1 MNRIGQ
7 TLRRIGME
15 VYCFL
20 TAPMV
25 VKNCLGM
32 LTFLG
37 TLLLLTTWWLQCYT
51 QHGEQAE
58 VPDFVGM
65 TYKEAI
71 RSAKA
76 RPFRLAIA
84 DSVFIEDK
92 APGEVISQ
100 QPKSKS
106 AVKEDRTIYL
116 TIVKSN
122 PDLVPLPPLAGNDD
136 YTIYSR
142 QCNRLNIKTRISA
155 KVPDDRLEPNTILEV
170 IYKRDTITHLLG
182 SQYKIE
188 MGTVLD
194 FVVTDKVDSDLMV
207 PDLVCLSLKE
217 AKFILLSSGFSIGNL
232 VKNASVTDE
241 STAWVWKQFPLP
253 ESPGAQDLTIDLYL
267 TQELPVRCQ

>member
-1 MNRIGQ
+1 
-7 TLRRIGME
+7 ME

-37 TLLLLTTWWLQCYT
+37 TFLLITTWWLQCYT

-58 VPDFVGM
+58 VPNFVGM

-71 RSAKA
+71 RSPKA

-116 TIVKSN
+116 TVVKSN

-194 FVVTDKVDSDLMV
+194 FVVTDKADSNLMV

-232 VKNASVTDE
+232 VKSASVTDE
-241 STAWVWKQFPLP
+241 SSAWVWKQFPLP

-267 TQELPVRCQ
+267 TQELPSRCQ